1 MKAMKTIR
9 HLFISFLVIVSL
21 NSFSQ
26 GTIKGR
32 AIEGV
37 TGRSV
42 EFASVTILSAIDSS
56 LVKGELTDTTGRF
69 ELTNLKQGKYI
80 LVISSVEYQKVSKGP
95 LLIDFNQELLD
106 MGDVKMITD
115 VKTLQEVIVRGSKPI
130 IEHRVGS
137 IVMNMNNK
145 FFKTSTN
152 ALDVLKKAP
161 GLQVKPDGSILMR
174 NTVSPKIFIDGKPSP
189 MNADEINNY
198 LLSLSPE
205 QIESIEIISNP
216 SAIYDAE
223 YKSIIDIHLKRDMNL
238 GWKGM
243 YSSTFTQNTFSSLN
257 NDISLSYKTSKF
269 AYNVKLGYNNR
280 KRLYTNQDNQ
290 ILSNGDFLTGYT
302 EIPIFQKNFSYNLGI
317 DYSASENQTVGIRL
331 NGYSKDNDNK
341 SNTHTVKLRNNLSI
355 QDLITQN
362 NSKPQGN
369 NVSGTAYYEGKFD
382 KSIISL
388 NTIISSFDNSD
399 YQDIRNNSS
408 NGEFV
413 SAKIGNLKNN
423 ILSRSTQVDYSKEI
437 GEGRVEVGGKLA
449 FITTKN
455 NLRYDTLAV
464 VDRQVWNNDARQTN
478 MFTYNEYITAV
489 YLAYG
494 KKINKFSYKVG
505 LRGENTKTNANL
517 QTQDSIVVR
526 EYLKWLP
533 SLNFSYTIDD
543 NNSLSID
550 LSRKLQRP
558 DFSSLNPFTF
568 YINPYQYVVGNPF
581 LLAAVSNT
589 AVINYS
595 YKQLS
600 VSVNLDKN
608 ENTISQIPYYDKATN
623 ISFFRHENLKGSST
637 QGLDISYPYSFT
649 KWWKT
654 QNTFGYYLMQS
665 QVYYSEKLYE
675 NNSAFYYLQGSQV
688 FSLPKETIF
697 EISYNYSSKALDAL
711 YISSSTGSIGLSLQ
725 RMFLNKTLN
734 VKLNFNDI
742 FYNYVPKAEFRHPEI
757 YNWNNY
763 QKYDLKAFVLQLNYN
778 FGKSTYKQKQTS
790 SSDEENRAKK

>member
-1 MKAMKTIR
+1 MKTIM
-9 HLFISFLVIVSL
+9 HLLITFLVIIST

-26 GTIKGR
+26 TGTIKGR
-32 AIEGV
+32 AIEGA
-37 TGRSV
+37 TGRPV

-69 ELTNLKQGKYI
+69 ELINLKQGKYI

-106 MGDVKMITD
+106 AGDVKMITD

-130 IEHRVGS
+130 IEHRMGS
-137 IVMNMNNK
+137 IVMNMDNK

-152 ALDVLKKAP
+152 GLDVLKKAP
-161 GLQVKPDGSILMR
+161 GIQVKPDGSILMR
-174 NTVSPKIFIDGKPSP
+174 NTVAPKIFIDGKPSP

-198 LLSLSPE
+198 LTSLSPE
-205 QIESIEIISNP
+205 QIESIEIINNP

-223 YKSIIDIHLKRDMNL
+223 YKSIIDIRLKRDKNL
-238 GWKGM
+238 GWKGT

-257 NDISLSYKTSKF
+257 NDMNLNYKTSKF
-269 AYNVKLGYNNR
+269 AYNLKVGYNDR
-280 KRLYTNQDNQ
+280 KRLYINQDNQ
-290 ILSNGDFLTGYT
+290 ILANGDLLTGYT
-302 EIPIFQKNFSYNLGI
+302 EIPIFQKSFSYNLGL
-317 DYSASENQTVGIRL
+317 DYSVSKNQTVGIRL

-341 SNTHTVKLRNNLSI
+341 SNTRTVKLRNNLSI

-362 NSKPQGN
+362 NSTPKGSN
-369 NVSGTAYYEGKFD
+369 ASGTAYYEGNFN
-382 KSIISL
+382 KSRLSI
-388 NTIISSFDNSD
+388 NTIISSFRNTD
-399 YQDIRNNSS
+399 YQDIRNNNS

-413 SAKIGNLKNN
+413 SAKIGNLQNN
-423 ILSRSTQVDYSKEI
+423 ILSRSTQIDYSKEI
-437 GEGRVEVGGKLA
+437 GKGTFEVGGKLA

-464 VDRQVWNNDARQTN
+464 VDRQIWNNDARQTN
-478 MFTYNEYITAV
+478 MFTYNEYITAG

-505 LRGENTKTNANL
+505 LRGENTKTNADL
-517 QTQDSIVVR
+517 QTQDSVVVR
-526 EYLKWLP
+526 EYLNWLP
-533 SLNFSYTIDD
+533 SLNLSYTIDE

-550 LSRKLQRP
+550 LARKLQRP

-581 LLAAVSNT
+581 LLAAISNT
-589 AVINYS
+589 AIINYT
-595 YKQLS
+595 YKDLS
-600 VSVNLDKN
+600 VSVSVDKN
-608 ENTISQIPYYDKATN
+608 ENPISQIPFYDKSTN
-623 ISFFRHENLKGSST
+623 ISFFRHENLKGSSS
-637 QGLDISYPYSFT
+637 QGLEVSYPYSFT

-665 QVYYSEKLYE
+665 EVYYSQKLYA
-675 NNSAFYYLQGSQV
+675 NNSTFYYLQGSQV

-697 EISYNYSSKALDAL
+697 ELSYNYSSKSFDAL
-711 YISSSTGSIGLSLQ
+711 YVSSSTGTVGLSLQ

-734 VKLNFNDI
+734 VKFNFNDI
-742 FYNYVPKAEFRHPEI
+742 FYTYVPKAEFRHPEI

-763 QKYDLKAFVLQLNYN
+763 QKYDTKAFVLQLNYN
-778 FGKSTYKQKQTS
+778 FGKSTYKQKQSS
-790 SSDEENRAKK
+790 SSDEEKRANKK